1 MDAYGEGKIKM
12 ETFVD
17 GKLVACAMTDVL
29 FVPGMKRNLFSV
41 KFIRSVTR
49 KGVDFCILKE
59 GKNCMFL
66 QNQKIIARGSVIG
79 NLYKV
84 DIELSYRQVARI
96 DHQTS

>member
-1 MDAYGEGKIKM
+1 MR
-12 ETFVD
+12 T
-17 GKLVACAMTDVL
+17 
-29 FVPGMKRNLFSV
+29 
-41 KFIRSVTR
+41 VTR

-84 DIELSYRQVARI
+84 DIELSYRQVARTGNII
-96 DHQTS
+96 DRVFTRKSSVRLNLAKLFIRMYVDLWKSSH

>member
-1 MDAYGEGKIKM
+1 
-12 ETFVD
+12 
-17 GKLVACAMTDVL
+17 
-29 FVPGMKRNLFSV
+29 
-41 KFIRSVTR
+41 
-49 KGVDFCILKE
+49 
-59 GKNCMFL
+59 MFL